1 MTDDDLEARH
11 AERVARA
18 RRMGGERKLRARADK
33 GILNVEERV
42 ERLCDPGTFRESG
55 LFTTSQRPQDR
66 DTTPRDGKM
75 TGFGQVDGRWI
86 SVVAYDFT
94 VKGASSDPVSNK
106 KMQHMKDVATGSG
119 IPIVYLGESTG
130 VRMPDIMGGAGMATL
145 SDRRRFLRRR
155 ETPWASAVFGY
166 SFGSAAWHTVCSDL
180 RVFRKGAVMAV
191 SSPGLVSRATGQ
203 RVDGEDLGGWRVHA
217 DVTGIADV
225 VVDTDEEA
233 MKAIRSFL
241 GHLPASNAEP
251 PPTAPARS
259 PVPADPDA
267 ILTALPESPSRVYDV
282 RSILR
287 CVVDRDSIFELK
299 ARYARNLVTC
309 LARVDG
315 EVVGI
320 IASNPIR
327 KGGAI
332 DADACDKAISMLVL
346 CDSFNVP
353 VVFFVDQPGFLIG
366 VEAERRKITGK
377 VINWMNALSLMTVPK
392 LTVMMRKNYGQA
404 LVNMGG
410 ADTADAVAAW
420 WSAQVSF
427 MDPRSAVYVVHGLTE
442 DDTSGMY
449 ERRLEEMNEGTTAY
463 DLASAYGAHDVIDP
477 RETRAWITDRLA
489 ILRRRRTGG
498 IGEHLLSNWPT
509 TF

>member
-1 MTDDDLEARH
+1 MTADEPRARH
-11 AERVARA
+11 AERTAAA
-18 RRMGGERKLRARADK
+18 RRMGGERKLRARADR
-33 GILNVEERV
+33 GVLNAEQRV
-42 ERLCDPGTFRESG
+42 EQLCDPGTFRESG
-55 LFTTSQRPQDR
+55 RFATARRPQDR
-66 DTTPRDGKM
+66 ESTPRDGKL
-75 TGFGQVDGRWI
+75 TGFGQVDGQWV

-94 VKGASSDPVSNK
+94 VKGASSGPVSNK
-106 KMQHMKDVATGSG
+106 KMQHMKDVATDSG
-119 IPIVYLGESTG
+119 IPIVYLAESTG

-145 SDRRRFLRRR
+145 SDRRRFLRQR
-155 ETPWASAVFGY
+155 ESPWASAVFGY

-203 RVDGEDLGGWRVHA
+203 EVDGEELGGWRVHA
-217 DVTGIADV
+217 EVTGIADV

-233 MKAIRSFL
+233 MRAIRTFL
-241 GHLPASNAEP
+241 GYLPPNNAEP
-251 PPTAPARS
+251 PPSSPGRPPAGD
-259 PVPADPDA
+259 DPDA
-267 ILTALPESPSRVYDV
+267 VLTALPESASQVYDV
-282 RSILR
+282 RSVLR
-287 CVVDRDSIFELK
+287 CVVDEGSLFELK
-299 ARYARNLVTC
+299 ERYARNLVTG

-315 EVVGI
+315 EVVGV
-320 IASNPIR
+320 IASNPLR

-366 VEAERRKITGK
+366 VAAERRKITGK

-410 ADTADAVAAW
+410 GDTADAVAAW

-427 MDPRSAVYVVHGLTE
+427 MDPRSAVFVVHGVTE
-442 DDTSGMY
+442 DDAPETY
-449 ERRLEEMNEGTTAY
+449 QRRLEEMSEGITAY
-463 DLASAYGAHDVIDP
+463 DYAGAYGAHDVIDP
-477 RETRAWITDRLA
+477 RETRSWITDRLA
-489 ILRRRRTGG
+489 VHRHRRTGG